1 MFRPADKKYNC
12 LVSHIIV
19 EYAAANHGLTAL
31 IRGCHAAM
39 DGRMKT
45 AVVFDSA
52 GTLLKVY
59 RVAKDVRKG
68 CIVEH
73 IATTNIVALGRGC
86 ALVAMKV
93 DGFDFLG
100 STSRERSLSAYIADA
115 GIGLDVICRSTR
127 CPVESVT
134 AAALKDKTA
143 TIGDMQD
150 AIDAVKLKCKGI
162 YYVNMGFIVDVP
174 HATIPYVLATAGRIF
189 SGTKSVIRQLR
200 SLGAD
205 VYIASGDNRKSL
217 TALAAEIGVP
227 ETQVFDA
234 LSPAGKKDLV
244 LSLKERY
251 GRVVMVGDGVN
262 DLQALEAADFGI
274 LTVQQEDPRPQALY
288 DAADAV
294 VCDISDVG
302 LTVKESLH
310 I

>member
-1 MFRPADKKYNC
+1 
-12 LVSHIIV
+12 
-19 EYAAANHGLTAL
+19 
-31 IRGCHAAM
+31 
-39 DGRMKT
+39 MKT

-59 RVAKDVRKG
+59 HVAKDVRHDS
-68 CIVEH
+68 IVEH
-73 IATTNIVALGRGC
+73 VASTNIVALGRGC

-93 DGFDFLG
+93 DTFDFLG
-100 STSRERSLSAYIADA
+100 DISPEMSLSAYLSDK

-127 CPVESVT
+127 CPAESVT
-134 AAALKDKTA
+134 VAALKDTTA

-150 AIDAVKLKCKGI
+150 AIAAVKLKCKGI

-174 HATIPYVLATAGRIF
+174 HATIPYVLATGGKIF
-189 SGTKSVIRQLR
+189 SGAKGVIRQIG

-205 VYIASGDNRKSL
+205 VFIASGDNRRSL

-227 ETQVFDA
+227 EAHVFDA

-244 LSLKERY
+244 LSLKQRY
-251 GRVVMVGDGVN
+251 GRVVMVGDGIN
-262 DLQALEAADFGI
+262 DLQALEAADTGI

-294 VCDISDVG
+294 VCDIRDIG
-302 LTVKESLH
+302 QAVKKSLH
-310 I
+310 NIDSPNS

>member
-1 MFRPADKKYNC
+1 
-12 LVSHIIV
+12 V
-19 EYAAANHGLTAL
+19 EYVAATPGLTAL
-31 IRGCHAAM
+31 IQAYHAAIEAP
-39 DGRMKT
+39 MKT

-59 RVAKDVRKG
+59 RIAKDVRKD

-73 IATTNIVALGRGC
+73 VASTNIVALGRGC

-93 DGFDFLG
+93 DNFDFLDG
-100 STSRERSLSAYIADA
+100 MSPGMSLSAYIADT
-115 GIGLDVICRSTR
+115 GIGLDTICRSTR
-127 CPVESVT
+127 CPAESVA
-134 AAALKDKTA
+134 AAALKDTGA

-150 AIDAVKLKCKGI
+150 AIAAVKLKCKGI

-174 HATIPYVLATAGRIF
+174 HATIPYVLATGGKIF
-189 SGTKSVIRQLR
+189 SGAKGVVRHLG

-217 TALAAEIGVP
+217 TALASEIGVP
-227 ETQVFDA
+227 ETHVFDA
-234 LSPAGKKDLV
+234 LSPAGKKSLV

-251 GRVVMVGDGVN
+251 ERVVMVGDGIN
-262 DLQALEAADFGI
+262 DLQAFEAADLGI

-294 VCDISDVG
+294 VCDIHDVSRA
-302 LTVKESLH
+302 VEESLH
-310 I
+310 SINERT

>member
-1 MFRPADKKYNC
+1 M
-12 LVSHIIV
+12 HIIV
-19 EYAAANHGLTAL
+19 EYVAAEPGLTPL
-31 IRGCHAAM
+31 IRACRAAIEW
-39 DGRMKT
+39 RMKT

-59 RVAKDVRKG
+59 RVAKDVRKDR
-68 CIVEH
+68 IVEH
-73 IATTNIVALGRGC
+73 VASTNIVALGRGC

-93 DGFDFLG
+93 DTLGFLDGISPETPL
-100 STSRERSLSAYIADA
+100 SRYLVEN
-115 GIGLDVICRSTR
+115 GICLDIICRSTR
-127 CPVESVT
+127 CPAESVT
-134 AAALKDKTA
+134 AAALKDTTA

-150 AIDAVKLKCKGI
+150 AIAAVKLKCKGI

-174 HATIPYVLATAGRIF
+174 HATIPYVLATGGKIF
-189 SGTKSVIRQLR
+189 SGAKGVIRHLG

-217 TALAAEIGVP
+217 TALASEIGVP

-251 GRVVMVGDGVN
+251 GRVVMVGDGIN
-262 DLQALEAADFGI
+262 DLQALEVADTGI

-294 VCDISDVG
+294 VCDIRDVSRA
-302 LTVKESLH
+302 VKESLH
-310 I
+310 NINPKNR